1 MINTTVTT
9 PPAIESIT
17 LAIAKQHCRVYHSL
31 DDGTFGTGSVG
42 SGLISAAREMIESEI
57 RGPII
62 NTGYT
67 TVFSEFPAGRE
78 LLLPRSPLVSVSSV
92 RYINSADATITL
104 SPTTDYAV
112 KSYNGMGRVILR
124 DTASWPGD
132 LHDGPQGVVTVVY
145 TAGYGT
151 TAAEVPVSLRHAQ
164 LLQIATLY
172 EFRSTLS
179 PGTIT
184 LVPEVIK
191 RLVSQFSNGNYV

>member
-1 MINTTVTT
+1 MLNTTVTT

-17 LAIAKQHCRVYHSL
+17 LSIAKQHCRVYHSL
-31 DDGTFGTGSVG
+31 DNDTFGTGSVG
-42 SGLISAAREMIESEI
+42 SGLITSAREMIESEI

-67 TVFSEFPAGRE
+67 TVFSDWPAGRE
-78 LLLPRSPLVSVSSV
+78 LLLPRSPLVSVTSV
-92 RYINSADATITL
+92 TYVNSASATITL
-104 SPTTDYAV
+104 SASTDYMV
-112 KSYNGMGRVILR
+112 KSFNGMGRVILR

-132 LHDGPQGVVTVVY
+132 LHAGPEGVITVVY

>member
-1 MINTTVTT
+1 
-9 PPAIESIT
+9 
-17 LAIAKQHCRVYHSL
+17 
-31 DDGTFGTGSVG
+31 
-42 SGLISAAREMIESEI
+42 
-57 RGPII
+57 
-62 NTGYT
+62 
-67 TVFSEFPAGRE
+67 
-78 LLLPRSPLVSVSSV
+78 
-92 RYINSADATITL
+92 
-104 SPTTDYAV
+104 
-112 KSYNGMGRVILR
+112 MGRVILR

>member
-1 MINTTVTT
+1 MLNTTVTT

-17 LAIAKQHCRVYHSL
+17 LTIAKQHCRVYHSL
-31 DDGTFGTGSVG
+31 DDATFGTGSVG

-67 TVFSEFPAGRE
+67 SVFEDFPTTRE
-78 LLLPRSPLVSVSSV
+78 LVLPRSPLVSVASV
-92 RYINSADATITL
+92 TYVNSASATITL
-104 SPTTDYAV
+104 SASTDYIV
-112 KSYNGMGRVILR
+112 KSFNGMGRILLR
-124 DTASWPGD
+124 DTASWPRD
-132 LHDGPQGVVTVVY
+132 IHAGPEGVVTVVY

-164 LLQIATLY
+164 LLQIATLF
-172 EFRSTLS
+172 EFRNTLS

-191 RLVSQFSNGNYV
+191 RLVSQYSNGNYI